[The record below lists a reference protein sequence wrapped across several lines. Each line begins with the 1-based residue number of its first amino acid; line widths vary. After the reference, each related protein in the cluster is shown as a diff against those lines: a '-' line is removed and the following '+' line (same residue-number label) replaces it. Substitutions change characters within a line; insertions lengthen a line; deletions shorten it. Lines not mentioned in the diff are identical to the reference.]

1 MYNIMHHNV
10 VSPPLDH
17 FAARVTLGPLVVVSV
32 QLMAAV
38 TSEEVQMPW
47 ECTLHHHSSVHVYLY
62 LYVSILYDSIW
73 YLFYMFP
80 YYMIL
85 FDSICISIFICFHIV
100 WFYVIRKDIYIEMFP
115 YFMILCDSIWY
126 PYLYDSILYDSR
138 WF

>member
-10 VSPPLDH
+10 VSSPLDH

-38 TSEEVQMPW
+38 TSEGVQMPW

-73 YLFYMFP
+73 FYMIS
-80 YYMIL
+80 IL
-85 FDSICISIFICFHIV
+85 HVPILYDSI
-100 WFYVIRKDIYIEMFP
+100 WFYMYIYIYMLP
-115 YFMILCDSIWY
+115 YCMILCDSKG
-126 PYLYDSILYDSR
+126 YLYWNVSIFYDSM
-138 WF
+138 WFYMMSIFTWFHIIWF